1 MRRLLFVALGAF
13 FISAAVLPTQR
24 TFTVQAVSEGERLA
38 MYSKPA
44 VVRLIDGAQGQIV
57 LQLPGYQAQTYN
69 VSAIAL
75 GSGFFISSNG
85 YIATNAHVVSMTKDG
100 EEKAKQALFWQM
112 VQQVARQLGRDPRSF
127 NQSVIQQ
134 LDQYSQFQSFQLF
147 HHVIIPDGSAFP
159 FEIKQYGAPTGE
171 GNDQGKDVAI
181 VKIEVKNAPILK
193 LADSDKVQLQDHVTV
208 IGYPGAADTF
218 NSGLLSSR
226 SSLEAT
232 INDGKISARKTAKSG
247 APILQTST
255 PATHGNSGGPVLND
269 ANEVIGLLTFRGDT
283 VNDQEVSGFS
293 FIVPSNTVLEY
304 VKSAGAA
311 NEPGL
316 TDSAYHEGLD
326 LYWNQYYSSA
336 IPKFEEVKR
345 LFPQHSEVDRLIQS
359 SQQAKAEGKEKSSF
373 PLWIVGVILGVL
385 FILLLVIIIIAVIV
399 LMMRRKKKSSA
410 PGAAGAGKGH
420 AAPSPSAT
428 PSPAHAHSANPTPP
442 RPTPPSPAPPPPPPA
457 PMPMATPMGGGDQ
470 GMTVDLSRT
479 VAITADMDGFAKNYG
494 MIQFVSGPLSGQ
506 KFQIRP
512 DGDFIGRDGGS
523 SQIVIGDPR
532 ISKRHLWI
540 GVKNGRVVIE
550 DQNSRNGTF
559 VNDPKSARVTEAPLN
574 TGDTVILGE
583 SDVARFEFHV

>member
-1 MRRLLFVALGAF
+1 MRRLLFVAIGAL
-13 FISAAVLPTQR
+13 FIAAAVLPTQR
-24 TFTVQAVSEGERLA
+24 TFIVRAVSEGERLA

-44 VVRLIDGAQGQIV
+44 VVRIIDGAQGQI
-57 LQLPGYQAQTYN
+57 LFQPPGYQGQVYN

-100 EEKAKQALFWQM
+100 EEKAKQALFWQL
-112 VQQVARQLGRDPRSF
+112 VQQIARQYGKDPRNLNTQF
-127 NQSVIQQ
+127 I
-134 LDQYSQFQSFQLF
+134 DQYSQLQSFNLF

-171 GNDQGKDVAI
+171 SNDQGKDVAI

-193 LADSDKVQLQDHVTV
+193 LTDSEKVQLQDHVTV

-226 SSLEAT
+226 SALEAT
-232 INDGKISARKTAKSG
+232 INDGKISAKKQASSG

-269 ANEVIGLLTFRGDT
+269 ANEVVGLLTFRGDT
-283 VNDQEVSGFS
+283 VNGQEVSGFS
-293 FIVPSNTVLEY
+293 FIVPSNTVMEY
-304 VKSAGAA
+304 VKSAGAS
-311 NEPGL
+311 NEEGM
-316 TDSAYHEGLD
+316 TDKSYHEGLD

-359 SQQAKAEGKEKSSF
+359 SQQAKAEGKERSSF

-399 LMMRRKKKSSA
+399 IMMRRKKKPQSSA
-410 PGAAGAGKGH
+410 PGAAGASRGYPAPGP
-420 AAPSPSAT
+420 AAPSPA
-428 PSPAHAHSANPTPP
+428 PAAAHSANPAPLK
-442 RPTPPSPAPPPPPPA
+442 PTPPPPPPPPA
-457 PMPMATPMGGGDQ
+457 PMPMGDQ

-479 VAITADMDGFAKNYG
+479 VAITADIDGFGKNYG
-494 MIQFVSGPLSGQ
+494 SIQFVSGPLSGQ
-506 KFQIRP
+506 KFQVKP
-512 DGDFIGRDGGS
+512 DGDYIGRDGGS

-574 TGDTVILGE
+574 AGDTVILGE
-583 SDVARFEFHV
+583 SDVARFEFHA